1 MSTTTT
7 RSIASFSG
15 NNSDFQLYLSSY
27 QDVAASSSSL
37 DQFGHGLLGFL
48 LNDADYMALPFP
60 PGHVIAPFIPL
71 QHPGPR
77 PVFVAA
83 GANALAVSVHN
94 VALSDWTSA
103 HDHFVQQLKDLSD
116 FKAIFVASL
125 DPISDAHLRDPT
137 TGMRQVSIAAIHA
150 YLVATYGVLSSADL
164 AANEAILR
172 VAYQAGASIR
182 VYTATQRKAHATA
195 LANNQPFAE
204 AQKVQ
209 HLLVGLGPCAVFDPC
224 LVNWRIDHPT
234 VALQTFDLL
243 VAAVHAFA
251 DSLPATA
258 TTGSMHYAAAVTP
271 LAALTKE
278 VAALAAAF
286 YKAQAAAAPA
296 ARTTTTG
303 ATSTKSRPKFYCW
316 THGMGHSS
324 DHCRFPAAGHQ
335 TTATAANKMGGHA

>member
-1 MSTTTT
+1 MSSTTTT

-15 NNSDFQLYLSSY
+15 KNTDFQLYLSSY

-60 PGHVIAPFIPL
+60 PGHVLAPFTPL

-77 PVFVAA
+77 PVLVA
-83 GANALAVSVHN
+83 GANALAVSVHS
-94 VALSDWTSA
+94 VALSAWTSE

-116 FKAIFVASL
+116 FKAIFVGSL

-137 TGMRQVSIAAIHA
+137 TGMRQVTIAAIHA
-150 YLVATYGVLSSADL
+150 HLVATYGVLSSADL
-164 AANEAILR
+164 AANEAVLR
-172 VAYQAGASIR
+172 VAYHAGAPIR

-195 LANNQPFAE
+195 LANNQPFSE
-204 AQKVQ
+204 AQKVL
-209 HLLVGLGPCAVFDPC
+209 HLMVGLEPCAVFDPC

-271 LAALTKE
+271 LDALTKQ

-286 YKAQAAAAPA
+286 HKTQAAAAPA
-296 ARTTTTG
+296 APTATTG
-303 ATSTKSRPKFYCW
+303 ATSTRLRPKFYCW